1 MYFERKILGLVY
13 GRDSNI
19 QVKKFT
25 YRSHVIRKEVQEV
38 SEKVLST
45 RIRVRLRMHWR
56 DEVNG
61 DAGIFGIR
69 NWWMV
74 GRDADE
80 WKGFLEKVKNQK

>member
-45 RIRVRLRMHWR
+45 RIRVRLRMH
-56 DEVNG
+56 
-61 DAGIFGIR
+61 
-69 NWWMV
+69 
-74 GRDADE
+74 
-80 WKGFLEKVKNQK
+80 